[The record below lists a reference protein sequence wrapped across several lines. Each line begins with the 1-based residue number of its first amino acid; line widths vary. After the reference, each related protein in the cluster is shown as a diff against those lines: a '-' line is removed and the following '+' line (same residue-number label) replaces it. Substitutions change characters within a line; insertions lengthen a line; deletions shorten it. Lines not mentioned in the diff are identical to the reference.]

1 MSKYHATLSRR
12 EFLKALGLG
21 GAGLAAAAIAPP
33 PVFHDIDEALSSP
46 QAVLKRPP
54 WVREVEKPTIEI
66 NWDIMKRFNYFE
78 VMWAGGFAKAVGPAQ
93 TSAII
98 NASNN
103 NLARWRAEKRPGYTL
118 ADAALNGCS
127 TQATVSFMGP
137 RTSATPESLGVPKW
151 DGTPEES
158 AKLVRTFLRVHGAS
172 HVGFVQLETDT
183 TEKLIN
189 AYDGAKIMSVQ
200 GPRLDIL
207 DVDQPEDKPAD
218 PVTGGGGYRVIPKK
232 ARTVI
237 VYTLRMSPEL
247 IHRAPSLIA
256 SREHGYMYDLRTLV
270 QGQLQNF
277 LRTLGYMGLGDTL
290 PYAAFC
296 QSTGF
301 AVLAGLGETCR
312 IMHTLTPDYGLME
325 RVFVVVT
332 DLPIAPGKPVDFGV
346 MNFCKTC
353 KKCADYCPAQAIP
366 HDTEPSWDVKGPY
379 NRPGVRHWYRNEPL
393 CRAYIFTAGACALCF
408 GVCPYSKTHNAS
420 YTSLWQST
428 VAKTPVFNRAIRKMD
443 DFMGYGARAGED
455 IENFWDHDLPPFGW
469 T

>member
-1 MSKYHATLSRR
+1 M
-12 EFLKALGLG
+12 
-21 GAGLAAAAIAPP
+21 
-33 PVFHDIDEALSSP
+33 
-46 QAVLKRPP
+46 
-54 WVREVEKPTIEI
+54 
-66 NWDIMKRFNYFE
+66 
-78 VMWAGGFAKAVGPAQ
+78 
-93 TSAII
+93 
-98 NASNN
+98 
-103 NLARWRAEKRPGYTL
+103 
-118 ADAALNGCS
+118 
-127 TQATVSFMGP
+127 
-137 RTSATPESLGVPKW
+137 
-151 DGTPEES
+151 
-158 AKLVRTFLRVHGAS
+158 
-172 HVGFVQLETDT
+172 GFVQLETET
-183 TEKLIN
+183 NEKLIN
-189 AYDGAKIMSVQ
+189 PYDAAKIMSIQ

-237 VYTLRMSPEL
+237 VYSLRMSPEL

-256 SREHGYMYDLRTLV
+256 SREHGYMYDLRTIV

-296 QSTGF
+296 QVTGF

-325 RVFVVVT
+325 RIFVVVT

-346 MNFCKTC
+346 MNFCRTC
-353 KKCADYCPAQAIP
+353 KKCADYCPVQAIP
-366 HDTEPSWDVKGPY
+366 HDTDPSWDVKGPF
-379 NRPGVRHWYRNEPL
+379 NRAGVRHWYRNEPL
-393 CRAYIFTAGACALCF
+393 CRAYIYTAGACALCM

-420 YTSLWQST
+420 YTNLWQST
-428 VAKTPVFNRAIRKMD
+428 VAKTPTFNRAIRKMD
-443 DFMGYGARAGED
+443 DFMGYGPRTGED